1 MTWLLLSGGVVLCS
15 DGNDVVECVGVS
27 LLTELAT
34 DDCRDNEG
42 VAVSL
47 APPISS
53 AAMFAVEISRSEI
66 LTNSSSGTAS
76 PA

>member
-1 MTWLLLSGGVVLCS
+1 M
-15 DGNDVVECVGVS
+15 VECVGVS
-27 LLTELAT
+27 LFTEFVM

-53 AAMFAVEISRSEI
+53 AAMFAVEISRSAI
-66 LTNSSSGTAS
+66 FTNSSSGTAS
-76 PA
+76 PANMQ